1 MLMAIT
7 AARNAET
14 LGDPK
19 SAEDFVR
26 QAGLIMEAFGVTP
39 GEEETASGLLDIVR
53 DLRGLFDRQKEE
65 EASRLGGLSSQR
77 SFSEGSYKSRRT
89 KKLDKLPSFLG
100 RGDRKRIRRAAKQ
113 EAALEARVYDGR
125 HPHTMSIRV
134 RGGLDPLELP
144 PEIL

>member
-1 MLMAIT
+1 LI
-7 AARNAET
+7 ARRR
-14 LGDPK
+14 K
-19 SAEDFVR
+19 K
-26 QAGLIMEAFGVTP
+26 Q
-39 GEEETASGLLDIVR
+39 
-53 DLRGLFDRQKEE
+53 
-65 EASRLGGLSSQR
+65 SRLGGWSSQR
-77 SFSEGSYKSRRT
+77 SFSGGSYKTRRT